1 MRRYSPI
8 SLKITST
15 DKIIYNTVCY
25 PEIPRSL
32 SDIYVYTSV
41 GDRFDTLAQQYYGDS
56 SLWWVISI
64 ANGNFNQSSL
74 TPPRGQQVRIP
85 SNPSAI
91 ISNYENLNPG
101 TTTSTS
107 GRGSSG
113 GGGGSVGSSGGGG
126 GGY

>member
-15 DKIIYNTVCY
+15 DKIIYNTVRY

-56 SLWWVISI
+56 SFWWFIASVNKLKTNNIEAGTQIRVPISLDE
-64 ANGNFNQSSL
+64 AKL
-74 TPPRGQQVRIP
+74 K
-85 SNPSAI
+85 
-91 ISNYENLNPG
+91 
-101 TTTSTS
+101 
-107 GRGSSG
+107 
-113 GGGGSVGSSGGGG
+113 
-126 GGY
+126 

>member
-1 MRRYSPI
+1 MKRYSPI
-8 SLKITST
+8 STKVTPT
-15 DKIIYNTVCY
+15 DKIIYNTVRY

-56 SLWWVISI
+56 SLWWVLSI
-64 ANGNFNQSSL
+64 ANG
-74 TPPRGQQVRIP
+74 
-85 SNPSAI
+85 
-91 ISNYENLNPG
+91 NLNPG